1 MGNALSFRWQNHA
14 ATNSHDPRGFATFT
28 LADGKEVSLPLPNFT
43 TANALYHALQDAFAH
58 VRQDARAG
66 LLAEISRIAP

>member
-1 MGNALSFRWQNHA
+1 MRNTTPFRWKNQA
-14 ATNSHDPRGFATFT
+14 AINPYDPRGIVTFT
-28 LADGKEVSLPLPNFT
+28 LPDGKEVSLPLPDFT
-43 TANALYHALQDAFAH
+43 TANTLYRALQDAFAH

>member
-1 MGNALSFRWQNHA
+1 MRNTNPFRWQNQA
-14 ATNSHDPRGFATFT
+14 ATNPHDPRGIATFT

-58 VRQDARAG
+58 ARQDARAG